1 MWQKTFMVEGLPWGA
16 DFNYKGKK
24 YQEELRYYQ
33 LQREAQELDERI
45 QQDPLLAEN
54 VTYLQAMLSWL
65 DDTPDGMD
73 EMQKLEHLGIL
84 CERPDYLFLPAESY
98 KKEKTPSPSKPL
110 TTVEK
115 YEKFHGKMN
124 AFYASL
130 DQYIDELSICYRYM
144 QRATLRLNRSCDE
157 VRDTLELQFEAIQ
170 KDINDCYRSYFHF
183 FQALGLCFMT
193 LEPPQMKDTNLLGHC
208 FGNPYL
214 WPFAPV
220 MLLRDMQYQ
229 LLGKKK
235 YKKAELF
242 RINSTMLMDV
252 YHWESEKQHENY
264 ERFTYACMLDLK
276 RILLRYAKQIK
287 ATNPWMTLTLNKF
300 EVERAAKNGLP
311 QYMMSAFEISSAIRW
326 NKECYHYH
334 GSPLLV
340 PVYNCEYI
348 ALKLAR
354 LYQLNDEAMKSLVQA
369 LPTIFSERCNV
380 AEQLDEKMLPVE
392 RLKPTIQSVRTLLN
406 PAQHEKVNCNL
417 EDLKRAIAQLQKENW
432 FATLPPTEQQN
443 KRIQSAISSV
453 AELKDLTNHALLLCG
468 ATEPCPKNEQLLP
481 PFIKRQMKKLKKV
494 CNTYRKPKF
503 ICSLLGIKEYP
514 LKEEIKQKIKD
525 AGIREDIKQVL
536 FAQESSWER
545 VRYFLKKYAIGVMER
560 LGTSEIG
567 KKVRRD
573 TLEKDYPELFQCVD
587 HWKYDEEIWD
597 AVLYTLFE
605 CLLKHVF
612 YQIRV
617 AVLTRFYEYS
627 RQYCIVALEGEST
640 TTGGIS

>member
-24 YQEELRYYQ
+24 HQEELRYYQ
-33 LQREAQELDERI
+33 LQREAHQLDEKIR
-45 QQDPLLAEN
+45 QDPLLAKN

-84 CERPDYLFLPAESY
+84 CERPSYLFLSAV
-98 KKEKTPSPSKPL
+98 PSATILPSKPL

-115 YEKFHGKMN
+115 YEKFSGKMN

-130 DQYIDELSICYRYM
+130 DQYINELSICYRYM

-183 FQALGLCFMT
+183 FQALGLRFNT
-193 LEPPQMKDTNLLGHC
+193 QEPPQMKDTNLLGHC

-300 EVERAAKNGLP
+300 EEECAAKNGLP
-311 QYMMSAFEISSAIRW
+311 RYMMTAFEISSSIRW
-326 NKECYHYH
+326 NQECYRYH
-334 GSPLLV
+334 GPPLLV
-340 PVYNCEYI
+340 PVYDCEYI

-354 LYQLNDEAMKSLVQA
+354 LYQLSDEALKSLMHV

-380 AEQLDEKMLPVE
+380 AEQLDERILSVE
-392 RLKPTIQSVRTLLN
+392 CLTPTIQSIYTLLN
-406 PAQHEKVNCNL
+406 PAQHEKVNRNL
-417 EDLKRAIAQLQKENW
+417 DDLKRAISQLKKEKW
-432 FATLPPTEQQN
+432 FATLPSTKQQN
-443 KRIQSAISSV
+443 ARIQRAISSV

-468 ATEPCPKNEQLLP
+468 AAEPCPKNEQFLP

-503 ICSLLGIKEYP
+503 ICSLLGIEKYP
-514 LKEEIKQKIKD
+514 LEEEIKQKIKD
-525 AGIREDIKQVL
+525 TGIRKNIKQVL
-536 FAQESSWER
+536 YAQESSWEQAR
-545 VRYFLKKYAIGVMER
+545 FFLEKYVIGVMDR
-560 LGTSEIG
+560 LGTSEIV
-567 KKVRRD
+567 KKVQRD
-573 TLEKDYPELFQCVD
+573 ALENDYPELFQCVD
-587 HWKYDEEIWD
+587 HWKYDEAIWD
-597 AVLYTLFE
+597 AVLYTLFD
-605 CLLKHVF
+605 CLLKHAF

-627 RQYCIVALEGEST
+627 RQYCIAAVKGESVT
-640 TTGGIS
+640 KVGIS